1 MSEQQQAV
9 TPEEVLEF
17 WFEGNPA
24 TRREVWFKQSDAFD
38 TACARFR
45 PALQASREGR
55 LDHWAETP
63 LGALALILLLDQFPR
78 NLHRGSSLAFVADP
92 KAREIA
98 RRAIARGFDAALTPV
113 QRAFMYLPFEHS
125 ENLADQEES
134 VRLYTTL
141 HPGLG
146 GEALDYAERHR
157 DVIRRFAR
165 FPHRNAALGRQNTP
179 EEEAYLA
186 QPGAGF

>member
-1 MSEQQQAV
+1 MSEKQTPV

-17 WFEGNPA
+17 WFEGNPFA
-24 TRREVWFKQSDAFD
+24 RREVWFKQNDAFD
-38 TACARFR
+38 AACERCR
-45 PALQASREGR
+45 PALQASREGQ

-78 NLHRGSSLAFVADP
+78 NLNRGSPLAFAADA

-98 RRAIARGFDAALTPV
+98 RSALARGFDAALTPV
-113 QRAFMYLPFEHS
+113 QRAFIYLPFEHS

-134 VRLYTTL
+134 VRLYTAL
-141 HPGLG
+141 HPELG
-146 GEALDYAERHR
+146 GEALDYAVRHH
-157 DVIRRFAR
+157 DVIRRFGR
-165 FPHRNAALGRQNTP
+165 FPHRNAALGRQNTA
-179 EEEAYLA
+179 EEESYLS